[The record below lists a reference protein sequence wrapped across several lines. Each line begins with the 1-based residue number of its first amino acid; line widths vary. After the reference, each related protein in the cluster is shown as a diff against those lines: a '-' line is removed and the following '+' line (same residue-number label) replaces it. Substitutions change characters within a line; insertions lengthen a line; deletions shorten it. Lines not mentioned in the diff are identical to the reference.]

1 MKHITDEDIE
11 NVAILS
17 KLELCKAEK
26 SKAKEHI
33 ELMLNY
39 IDKMNE
45 LDTEGVAPLSH
56 IFEVN
61 NVFRED
67 IIVNGDESK
76 NILRNAPEVEKEC
89 FKVPKTV
96 S

>member
-11 NVAILS
+11 NIAILS
-17 KLELCKAEK
+17 KLDLAEVEK
-26 SKAKEHI
+26 SKAKEDI

-45 LDTEGVAPLSH
+45 LDTENIEPLSH

-76 NILRNAPEVEKEC
+76 NMLRNAPEVEKEC

>member
-1 MKHITDEDIE
+1 MKHIMDEDIE

-17 KLELCKAEK
+17 KLELSKAEK
-26 SKAKEHI
+26 SKAKEDM

-45 LDTEGVAPLSH
+45 LDTENIEPLSH

-76 NILRNAPEVEKEC
+76 NMLRNAPEVEKEC

>member
-11 NVAILS
+11 NIAILS
-17 KLELCKAEK
+17 KLDLSEVEK
-26 SKAKEHI
+26 SKAKEDI